1 MDFWNFTEYLII
13 ILCMFF
19 VCLKAYKPEEVRDNT
34 SETILSLDTSN
45 LIKAIC
51 CIVIILHHYALR
63 VNIPLIGTYFGLQS
77 GNYALTIFMLMSGF
91 GVVKSE
97 LKHNTTAKMFFH
109 RRFIKLL
116 IPFWIVNILTIIVY
130 SLINPQKPVG
140 VSLDDIR
147 VWDNFWN
154 FGTGQYTFL
163 DYVML
168 FLGIK
173 EVDGAYWFLEV
184 ILYSYLALLV
194 TKSLFDLKKKKAY
207 ALSFYTIL
215 ITLFG
220 IFTYYQQLPAQYYR
234 NLWPLVLGFYVAVY
248 ENKLI
253 LRLCNIKTII
263 TTVFCINIYFIFY
276 IKVVHDLSV
285 KTFVGIDIVLFVT
298 FILSYLLRKYAISK
312 TSLLSKVAILSYL
325 IYLWHIKFLNLEW
338 YYMGGY
344 YSVILVTICSIVMA
358 WLCNWIAT
366 CIYNR
371 FLNING

>member
-1 MDFWNFTEYLII
+1 MEFWNFTEYFII
-13 ILCMFF
+13 ILCMAF
-19 VCLKAYKPEEVRDNT
+19 VCLKAYKPIEVDGNT

-51 CIVIILHHYALR
+51 CIVIIMHHYALR
-63 VNIPLIGTYFGLQS
+63 VNIPLLGPYFGSQS
-77 GNYALTIFMLMSGF
+77 GNQALTLFMLMSGF

-97 LKHNTTAKMFFH
+97 IIHKSTVNTFLK
-109 RRFIKLL
+109 RRFLKLL
-116 IPFWIVNILTIIVY
+116 IPFWIVNFLTILAY
-130 SLINPQKPVG
+130 SLINPQKPFG
-140 VSLDDIR
+140 VNLDEIR
-147 VWDNFWN
+147 VWDYFWN
-154 FGTGQYTFL
+154 FGTGQYVFL

-220 IFTYYQQLPAQYYR
+220 IFAYYQQLPAQYYR
-234 NLWPLVLGFYVAVY
+234 NLWPLVLGFFMAVY

-263 TTVFCINIYFIFY
+263 ITGFLINIYFIFY
-276 IKVVHDLSV
+276 TKVVHDLSV

-298 FILSYLLRKYAISK
+298 FILSYLLRKYAILK

-338 YYMGGY
+338 YYMGG
-344 YSVILVTICSIVMA
+344 VLFCHFGNNMFN
-358 WLCNWIAT
+358 CN
-366 CIYNR
+366 
-371 FLNING
+371 GMVV

>member
-1 MDFWNFTEYLII
+1 MEYWTLTEYVVIGV
-13 ILCMFF
+13 CMAL
-19 VCLKAYKPEEVRDNT
+19 VCIYAYKPLSGTNQQNQTV
-34 SETILSLDTSN
+34 LSLDTSN
-45 LIKAIC
+45 LIKAVC

-63 VNIPLIGTYFGLQS
+63 AQVPFVGSYFSSSAANQ
-77 GNYALTIFMLMSGF
+77 ALMLFMLMSGF
-91 GVVKSE
+91 GIVKSE
-97 LKHNTTAKMFFH
+97 LIHKTTVKTFLKK
-109 RRFIKLL
+109 RFLKLL
-116 IPFWIVNILTIIVY
+116 IPFWIVNVITIVIY
-130 SLINPQKPVG
+130 SFVNPQKPYGIDVDR
-140 VSLDDIR
+140 VR

-154 FGTGQYTFL
+154 FGTGQYAIL

-215 ITLFG
+215 IILFG
-220 IFTYYQQLPAQYYR
+220 IFAYYQQLPAQYYR
-234 NLWPLVLGFYVAVY
+234 NLWPLVLGFFMAVY

-263 TTVFCINIYFIFY
+263 ITVFFINIYFIFY
-276 IKVVHDLSV
+276 TKVVHDLSV

-338 YYMGGY
+338 YYVGGY

>member
-1 MDFWNFTEYLII
+1 MEYWTLTEYVVIGV
-13 ILCMFF
+13 CMAL
-19 VCLKAYKPEEVRDNT
+19 VCIYAYKPLSGTNQQNQTV
-34 SETILSLDTSN
+34 LSLDTSN
-45 LIKAIC
+45 LIKAVC

-63 VNIPLIGTYFGLQS
+63 AQVPFVGSYFS
-77 GNYALTIFMLMSGF
+77 SSAGNQALMLFMLMSGF
-91 GVVKSE
+91 GIVKSE
-97 LKHNTTAKMFFH
+97 LIHKTTVKTFLKK
-109 RRFIKLL
+109 RFLKLL
-116 IPFWIVNILTIIVY
+116 IPFWIVNVITIVIY
-130 SLINPQKPVG
+130 SFVNPQKPYGIDVDR
-140 VSLDDIR
+140 VR

-154 FGTGQYTFL
+154 FGTGQYAIL

-220 IFTYYQQLPAQYYR
+220 IFAYYQQLPAQYYR
-234 NLWPLVLGFYVAVY
+234 NLWPLVLGFFMAVY

-263 TTVFCINIYFIFY
+263 ITVFFINIYFIFY

-338 YYMGGY
+338 YYMGRL
-344 YSVILVTICSIVMA
+344 SENS
-358 WLCNWIAT
+358 
-366 CIYNR
+366 
-371 FLNING
+371 